1 MGRQD
6 TSRPTDVIVSTIRAH
21 VDSFA
26 AVATHQYTE
35 LSKFAQDSRTTNR
48 KEIFTL
54 HGLPVTDT
62 DAFDMV
68 MVNPHLLSSL
78 TLRHPQNQHSTHYMA
93 TLYSLIPDW
102 GAKDTEAPS
111 RAIPEKLSLAISVS
125 EAVELASY
133 IQIACMHLMASDAPT
148 MNEDLITEMAWQL
161 HPGDLQHRLS
171 SHALYVWVRLDQQ
184 AQASSLMQRP
194 IQTGKITAKLYLQKE
209 QLLSAITSG
218 LPHVIRKTPTRE
230 GEQWRQT
237 MRVLK
242 KGPGGQYL
250 NKAEASADSYFEMT
264 NPRLD
269 DNVTN
274 LMMKVVKP
282 LLSRSNQRISSM

>member
-1 MGRQD
+1 MGGQGKA
-6 TSRPTDVIVSTIRAH
+6 RPTDAIVSTIRAH

-35 LSKFAQDSRTTNR
+35 LSKFAQDKRTTSR
-48 KEIFTL
+48 REIFSL

-78 TLRHPQNQHSTHYMA
+78 MLNRSEHQYSTHYMA
-93 TLYSLIPDW
+93 TLHSLLPGW
-102 GAKDTEAPS
+102 SAKDTEAPP

-133 IQIACMHLMASDAPT
+133 IQIACMHLLASDAPSI
-148 MNEDLITEMAWQL
+148 NEDLITEMAWQL
-161 HPGDLQHRLS
+161 HPGDAQHRLP

-184 AQASSLMQRP
+184 AQASSLMQRQ

-250 NKAEASADSYFEMT
+250 NEAEAPANSYFEMT

-269 DNVTN
+269 YNVTN

-282 LLSRSNQRISSM
+282 LLSRSNQRLSSM